1 MSIHYEVVD
10 TKTNEV
16 VNFYSTK
23 LPQALLYAKD
33 CKRQMKSLTGKT
45 YEILVRLEDK
55 TKIPL
60 KEYEKIEKE
69 KCIS

>member
-10 TKTNEV
+10 TQSQEV
-16 VNFYSTK
+16 ANFYSTK

-45 YEILVRLEDK
+45 YEIVVRLEDK
-55 TKIPL
+55 TRIPL
-60 KEYEKIEKE
+60 QEYQKIEKE
-69 KCIS
+69 KCMS

>member
-1 MSIHYEVVD
+1 MSTHYEVVD
-10 TKTNEV
+10 VKNEEV

-69 KCIS
+69 KCMS

>member
-10 TKTNEV
+10 TKNGEV
-16 VNFYSTK
+16 ANFYNGD
-23 LPQALLYAKD
+23 LPQALLFAKD

-55 TKIPL
+55 TKVSL
-60 KEYEKIEKE
+60 KEYQKIKKE
-69 KCIS
+69 KCLP